1 MVEKITLRAAVAAA
15 FAVIVLTTGSAV
27 AAPKKTLQAFAS
39 DQEISDLFKRWAE
52 EHKRRD
58 GARRSMGVAGSMMA
72 QELSAAPAAPA
83 AKMADSKDESI
94 TNVQHAGVDEG
105 GIVKRHGDH
114 LVILRR
120 GRLFTVKIGGD
131 DLSPVSVAD
140 AYGKG
145 IDPGG
150 AWYDEMLISDNT
162 IAVIGYSYA
171 RGGTEIGLF
180 EISPEGRLRYRSTYH
195 LRSNDYYSSRNYAS
209 RLIGSKL
216 VFYTPLYLNPWGGD
230 PFASFPAMRRWR
242 AGATAAEFK
251 RIAPA
256 TRIYRTDEELDPNQG
271 TALHTVTVCELARP
285 EVDCESTAVL
295 AAPGRVFY
303 VSGGSVYVWTTPWR
317 RNQAAGPASALF
329 RIPLDGSA
337 PTALKVAGSPI
348 DQFSFLEGS
357 DEHLNVLVR
366 SNGRGEAMW
375 AAEFNTGDF
384 ALLRVALDRFSDG
397 RDSAPAHSYKP
408 LPRPDGHAVQSRYI
422 GDYLLYGAGA
432 GWRRPQRT
440 LHSHVFAV
448 RYAGDARAHSIPLAH
463 GVDRIEALGANA
475 VVIGTDGRDLHFTSL
490 KLAQTPV
497 AQDRYIRQDAA
508 QGETRSHGFFYR
520 AQSDDA
526 GLVGL
531 PVIGGGRA
539 AGRQLRHE
547 SAAVLFLRNQSLRL
561 SELGALDSRPSTGAD
576 DACRA
581 SCVDWYGNSRPIFV
595 GNRVFALMG
604 YEIVEGTVNGTRLA
618 ETRRI
623 SFSPVSVSLAR

>member
-1 MVEKITLRAAVAAA
+1 MVEKITLRLAVAAA
-15 FAVIVLTTGSAV
+15 FAVIVLATGSAA

-39 DQEISDLFKRWAE
+39 DQEISDLFRRWAE

-58 GARRSMGVAGSMMA
+58 VAQRSYAPGSPQALSELGAAGV
-72 QELSAAPAAPA
+72 LSAPA
-83 AKMADSKDESI
+83 AKMTDAAESI

-120 GRLFTVKIGGD
+120 GRLFTVKIGD
-131 DLSPVSVAD
+131 NELAPVSVAD

-180 EISPEGRLRYRSTYH
+180 EISPQGRLRYRSTYH

-271 TALHTVTVCELARP
+271 TALHTVTVCELAQP
-285 EVDCESTAVL
+285 QVDCESTAVL

-317 RNQAAGPASALF
+317 RTQAAGPASALF

-348 DQFSFLEGS
+348 DQFSFLEGG

-397 RDSAPAHSYKP
+397 RDSAPAASYKP
-408 LPRPDGHAVQSRYI
+408 LPRPDGHAIQSRYI

-432 GWRRPQRT
+432 GWGRPQRT
-440 LHSHVFAV
+440 LHSHVYAV
-448 RYAGDARAHSIPLAH
+448 RYAGDARAHAIPLAH

-475 VVIGTDGRDLHFTSL
+475 VVIGTDGRDLHFTSVR
-490 KLAQTPV
+490 LAQTPA

-561 SELGALDSRPSTGAD
+561 TELGALDSRPSTGAD

-604 YEIVEGTVNGTRLA
+604 YEIVEGAVNGSRLA

-623 SFSPVSVSLAR
+623 SFSPETDGDG